1 MFFLVTELITN
12 VWLTTGP
19 REACGKAGHGLPEV
33 CYLLLYK
40 STTFKMLFDPRM
52 LSLIF
57 HNDPELQQLCAIV
70 SAKWTIWT
78 LIDDAKQK
86 TVPSLNGD
94 GCVCVGEQVQNTTLI
109 RWSPPTAPAL
119 YTLVTRKSVHC
130 ALSGMPEGNEEDILI
145 D

>member
-12 VWLTTGP
+12 VRLTTGP

-40 STTFKMLFDPRM
+40 FTTFKMLFDPRM

-70 SAKWTIWT
+70 SAKRTF
-78 LIDDAKQK
+78 IDDAKQK
-86 TVPSLNGD
+86 TVSWLTGD
-94 GCVCVGEQVQNTTLI
+94 GCVGNRYRILRRYADPHPQPLLCTH
-109 RWSPPTAPAL
+109 WSQESL
-119 YTLVTRKSVHC
+119 YTVHC
-130 ALSGMPEGNEEDILI
+130 LARQRGIRRIS
-145 D
+145 